1 LSLDVIYM
9 CEDKD
14 MARFTSAGRFGYFRH
29 ILHNKDVPVSEV
41 IAAHLAHATRAHGKN
56 GAVWKENA
64 IHELITLL
72 RDDYSTLMSVI
83 GVLSEAN

>member
-1 LSLDVIYM
+1 
-9 CEDKD
+9 

-41 IAAHLAHATRAHGKN
+41 IAAHLAEASKAHGKN
-56 GAVWKENA
+56 GTIWKENT

-83 GVLSEAN
+83 GVFSEVS